1 MFPFLGFVGDVVEDL
16 VRHDGGYGTT
26 DLVVTLNVDLVFTL
40 FRKQM
45 DSGYFLLIYYFSR
58 KTMIFCIK
66 IVEKVNL

>member
-45 DSGYFLLIYYFSR
+45 DYDILCF
-58 KTMIFCIK
+58 
-66 IVEKVNL
+66 N

>member
-40 FRKQM
+40 FPKTDGFRLFFTYLLLFTQNYDILHQNCRK
-45 DSGYFLLIYYFSR
+45 S
-58 KTMIFCIK
+58 
-66 IVEKVNL
+66 